1 MPVQFN
7 VATLLMEPLGSTR
20 EYAIE
25 GRVLIDD
32 QPRHCEVRGRA
43 ALLRTGD
50 GVLVTADLR
59 GEEHAACSRCLTDV
73 AIPLALTFEE
83 VYLGSIDPS
92 PKPAA
97 GELDQRE
104 VFRIDEKHIL
114 DMEEAIRQAW
124 TVALPMQ
131 PLCGADCRGLCSR
144 CGHDLNEGA
153 CSCPPDVDERWSA
166 LQQLA
171 SQMEG
176 T

>member
-1 MPVQFN
+1 MAVQFN
-7 VATLLMEPLGSTR
+7 VATLLKEPLGSTR

-32 QPRHCEVRGRA
+32 QPRHGEVCGRA
-43 ALLRTGD
+43 TFLRTSD
-50 GVLVTADLR
+50 GVLVTAELR
-59 GEEHAACSRCLTDV
+59 GEERDACSRCLTEV

-83 VYLGSIDPS
+83 VYLGGINPGS
-92 PKPAA
+92 KLAA
-97 GELDQRE
+97 SERE
-104 VFRIDEKHIL
+104 GFRIDEKHIL

-131 PLCGADCRGLCSR
+131 PLCRTECRGLCAR

-153 CSCPPDVDERWSA
+153 CPCPPDVDERWSA

>member
-7 VATLLMEPLGSTR
+7 VATLLKEPLGSTR

-32 QPRHCEVRGRA
+32 QPQHREVRGRA
-43 ALLRTGD
+43 TFLRTGD

-59 GEEHAACSRCLTDV
+59 GEERDACSRCLTEV

-83 VYLGSIDPS
+83 VYLGHIDPS
-92 PKPAA
+92 PKVPPS
-97 GELDQRE
+97 ERE
-104 VFRIDEKHIL
+104 VFRIDERHIL
-114 DMEEAIRQAW
+114 DVEEAIRQAW

-131 PLCGADCRGLCSR
+131 PLCRTDCRGLCPR

-153 CSCPPDVDERWSA
+153 CSCPPEVDERWSA
-166 LQQLA
+166 LQRLA